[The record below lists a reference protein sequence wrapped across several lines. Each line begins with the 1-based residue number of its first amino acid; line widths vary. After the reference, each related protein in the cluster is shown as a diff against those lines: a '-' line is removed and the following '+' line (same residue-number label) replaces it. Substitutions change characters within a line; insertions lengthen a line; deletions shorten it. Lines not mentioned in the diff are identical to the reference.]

1 MPAPEPPSSFE
12 LKVPIAGSLFVTGRD
27 VMLVAF
33 LAAMG
38 AGLIGMQLYTFNS
51 FQREMVTQFK
61 LMGTRFEKG
70 QEDRDRITSLLRL
83 RICSDLPE
91 PPPHLREAWTKAC
104 T

>member
-1 MPAPEPPSSFE
+1 MPPTEPPPGFE
-12 LKVPIAGSLFVTGRD
+12 LKVPIAGSLSVTGRD

-51 FQREMVTQFK
+51 FQREMIAQFVA
-61 LMGTRFEKG
+61 MNMRFDKG
-70 QEDRDRITSLLRL
+70 QEDRDRLSALLRL
-83 RICSDLPE
+83 RICSELPA
-91 PPPHLREAWTKAC
+91 PQPHLKEAWTKAC